1 MFGHREMTAT
11 EVGVLYAFISYLAR
25 VIEPLIQITMQF
37 SQLQQSVVASARV
50 ATLLDEGAARDMPT
64 THARGSGQRQQRA
77 RRRHPPSELRLQ
89 RRPAGAARFVAEI
102 RRAISSASSATR
114 AAASRPCCRCCCAS
128 IRRSRAASWC
138 TACRSMHRQ

>member
-50 ATLLDEGAARDMPT
+50 ATLLDEGAPRTWPT
-64 THARGSGQRQQRA
+64 TPVRQRRQQQRNRSGDGCCA
-77 RRRHPPSELRLQ
+77 VAIRHLNFAYNE
-89 RRPAGAARFVAEI
+89 
-102 RRAISSASSATR
+102 AS
-114 AAASRPCCRCCCAS
+114 PCCT
-128 IRRSRAASWC
+128 I
-138 TACRSMHRQ
+138 CR